1 MVRRLTKSLMVCGL
15 MFLDVGG
22 AVEAKP
28 LGLAMDVSG
37 HGPAV
42 IFESGL
48 GQVQANWKAVVGP
61 LRACLTTVTYDRLGI
76 GRSPE
81 REDRDAPV
89 LAAAVAQRLR
99 AALDARGLR
108 PPYLLVGHSL
118 GGLYVQAF
126 ARLHPDDVAGIVLV
140 DAASPLEP
148 PGAFVSTVPLASG
161 TIEAAEE
168 QGVASSVAALLSGPP
183 LPPVPLVVLVADD
196 HHDTPQREALWQE
209 VQRRTA
215 ALSPKGQLEIVQA
228 GHFIQTD
235 RPDVVVAAVLDVA
248 REAGADISAC
258 HHR

>member
-1 MVRRLTKSLMVCGL
+1 MIRRLTKSLTVCGL
-15 MFLDVGG
+15 MFLDAGG
-22 AVEAKP
+22 AVEAKSP
-28 LGLAMDVSG
+28 ALAMDVSG

-48 GQVQANWKAVVGP
+48 GQGQANWKAVVRP
-61 LRACLTTVTYDRLGI
+61 LEACLTTVTYDRLGV

-81 REDRDAPV
+81 RENRDAPV
-89 LAAAVAQRLR
+89 LAVAVAQRLR
-99 AALDARGLR
+99 SALHGRNLH

-126 ARLHPDDVAGIVLV
+126 ARSYPDDVAGIVLV

-148 PGAFVSTVPLASG
+148 PGTFVSTVPPVPG
-161 TIEAAEE
+161 TVEAAEE
-168 QGVASSVAALLSGPP
+168 RGVASSVAALLSGPP
-183 LPPVPLVVLVADD
+183 LPPVPLVVLVAAD
-196 HHDTPQREALWQE
+196 HHDTPQREALWQD

-215 ALSPKGQLEIVQA
+215 ALSPKGRLEIVQA

-235 RPDVVVAAVLDVA
+235 RPDVVIAAVLQTA
-248 REAGADISAC
+248 REAGADISVC